1 MKIALAQLNYCI
13 GDFDGNTGKIISSA
27 LKAKAEG
34 ADIVVFSE
42 LSICGYFPS
51 DCLLFDDFQ
60 KKCQA
65 SLDLIAEKCFDVPV
79 IVGCPMPNENEGQKP
94 LQDCAVYL

>member
-13 GDFDGNTGKIISSA
+13 GDFEKNTEKIISSA
-27 LKAKAEG
+27 LKAKSEG

-60 KKCQA
+60 KNA
-65 SLDLIAEKCFDVPV
+65 RRHWI
-79 IVGCPMPNENEGQKP
+79 
-94 LQDCAVYL
+94 